1 MSCLLLSPLFFVT
14 IDPAAGLFYKQS
26 SNDCNTFTICAR
38 DKIQTVSERRENE
51 LCEDIWCI
59 TVAQSTHKALLSK
72 HSKKN
77 QRFLDFTM
85 CFRLP

>member
-14 IDPAAGLFYKQS
+14 INPAAGLFYKQS

-38 DKIQTVSERRENE
+38 DKMQTVSERRENE

-59 TVAQSTHKALLSK
+59 MVAQSTHKALLSK
-72 HSKKN
+72 HSKKISAS
-77 QRFLDFTM
+77 
-85 CFRLP
+85 